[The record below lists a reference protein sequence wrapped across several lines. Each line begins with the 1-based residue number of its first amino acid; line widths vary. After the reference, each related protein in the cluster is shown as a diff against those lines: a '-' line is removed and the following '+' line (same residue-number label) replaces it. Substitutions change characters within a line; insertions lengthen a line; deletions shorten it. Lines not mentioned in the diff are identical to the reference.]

1 MFLETDS
8 SPSAPYFLRKD
19 RFFFSEENPVYS
31 EQKAFLEEHISN
43 LFFKKGRLLSL
54 TTISKQIA
62 PTKLAKEFVE
72 SYNLGLISK
81 VNQDKLINTYGATK
95 ASIVQRLIS
104 MLFTKSLHKQTV
116 HLNSDKTI
124 PFDTGF
130 FSCVCALPLLPVKD
144 KEFFFSE
151 VLRVLGEDGLFVFA
165 SFGPGTLRNFYEKL
179 LSLGKGSNCEAPVD
193 KHDLG
198 DILIKLGFDS
208 PILASSDIVLKYSDP
223 VRAYEEMRRFLYL
236 SPAFEKNCVTQG
248 RILKNII
255 LQSFEQC
262 KDKNGSISL
271 NIELIAGHAWKGNKR
286 SRETVNSFETPILFE
301 TKKNVGGTL
310 GDNS

>member
-1 MFLETDS
+1 MFLETDY

-31 EQKAFLEEHISN
+31 EQTAFLEEHISN
-43 LFFKKGRLLSL
+43 LFFKKRKLLSL

-62 PTKLAKEFVE
+62 STNLAKEFAE
-72 SYNLGLISK
+72 SYNLGLVSK

-95 ASIVQRLIS
+95 ASIGQRLIS
-104 MLFTKSLHKQTV
+104 MLFKKSLYKQTV

-130 FSCVCALPLLPVKD
+130 FSCVCALPLLPVED

-151 VLRVLGEDGLFVFA
+151 VLRVLGEDGLFAFA
-165 SFGPGTLRNFYEKL
+165 SFGPGTLRNFYGKL
-179 LSLGKGSNCEAPVD
+179 LSLGKGSNCEVPVD

-223 VRAYEEMRRFLYL
+223 GRAYQEMRRFLYL
-236 SPAFEKNCVTQG
+236 SPAFEKNCATQG
-248 RILKNII
+248 RTLKNMV
-255 LQSFEQC
+255 LQ
-262 KDKNGSISL
+262 
-271 NIELIAGHAWKGNKR
+271 
-286 SRETVNSFETPILFE
+286 
-301 TKKNVGGTL
+301 
-310 GDNS
+310 

>member
-19 RFFFSEENPVYS
+19 RFFFSEENPVYI
-31 EQKAFLEEHISN
+31 EQKAFLEEHIAN
-43 LFFKKGRLLSL
+43 LFFKKRRLLSL

-72 SYNLGLISK
+72 SYNLGLVSK

-130 FSCVCALPLLPVKD
+130 FSCVCALPLLPVED
-144 KEFFFSE
+144 KEIFFSE
-151 VLRVLGEDGLFVFA
+151 VLRVLGEDGLFAFT
-165 SFGPGTLRNFYEKL
+165 SFGPGTLRNFYEQL
-179 LSLGKGSNCEAPVD
+179 LSLGKGSNCGALVD

-223 VRAYEEMRRFLYL
+223 SRAYEEMRRFLYL
-236 SPAFEKNCVTQG
+236 SPAFEKNCVAQG
-248 RILKNII
+248 RILKNMI

-286 SRETVNSFETPILFE
+286 SRETVSSFETPILFE
-301 TKKNVGGTL
+301 TKKN
-310 GDNS
+310 

>member
-1 MFLETDS
+1 MFLETGS
-8 SPSAPYFLRKD
+8 SPTASYFLRKD
-19 RFFFSEENPVYS
+19 KFFFSEENPIYG

-43 LFFKKGRLLSL
+43 LFFKKRRLLSL

-62 PTKLAKEFVE
+62 TTKLAKEFME
-72 SYNLGLISK
+72 PYNLGLVSK
-81 VNQDKLINTYGATK
+81 VNQDKLINTYGSTK

-104 MLFTKSLHKQTV
+104 MLFTKSLYKQTV

-130 FSCVCALPLLPVKD
+130 FSCVLALPLLPVEQKA
-144 KEFFFSE
+144 FFFTE
-151 VLRVLGEDGLFVFA
+151 VLRVLGDDGLFAFA

-179 LSLGKGSNCEAPVD
+179 LSLGKEPNCEVLVD

-198 DILIKLGFDS
+198 DTLVKLGFDS
-208 PILASSDIVLKYSDP
+208 PILASSDIILKYSDP
-223 VRAYEEMRRFLYL
+223 ARAYKEMRRFLYL
-236 SPAFEKNCVTQG
+236 SPAFRKNSAIKG
-248 RILKNII
+248 RTLKDAV

-262 KDKNGSISL
+262 KDKSGSIAI

-286 SRETVNSFETPILFE
+286 SRETVHEHDVPITF
-301 TKKNVGGTL
+301 TKKRRV
-310 GDNS
+310 

>member
-43 LFFKKGRLLSL
+43 LLFKKRRLLSL

-62 PTKLAKEFVE
+62 STKLAKEFVE
-72 SYNLGLISK
+72 SYNLGLVSK

-95 ASIVQRLIS
+95 ASIVQRLS
-104 MLFTKSLHKQTV
+104 MLFNKSLYRQTV

-130 FSCVCALPLLPVKD
+130 FSCVCALPLLPVED

-151 VLRVLGEDGLFVFA
+151 VLRVLGEDGLFAFA

-179 LSLGKGSNCEAPVD
+179 LSLGKGSNCEVPVD

-198 DILIKLGFDS
+198 DFLIKLGFDS
-208 PILASSDIVLKYSDP
+208 PILASSDLVLKYSNP
-223 VRAYEEMRRFLYL
+223 RRAYEEMRRFLYL
-236 SPAFEKNCVTQG
+236 LPAFEKNCATQG
-248 RILKNII
+248 RTLKNII
-255 LQSFEQC
+255 LQSLEQC
-262 KDKNGSISL
+262 RDKSGSIAL
-271 NIELIAGHAWKGNKR
+271 NIELIVGHAWKGNKR
-286 SRETVNSFETPILFE
+286 SRETVNPGDIPITF
-301 TKKNVGGTL
+301 TKNRRI
-310 GDNS
+310 

>member
-1 MFLETDS
+1 MFLETNS

-43 LFFKKGRLLSL
+43 LLFKKHRLLSL

-72 SYNLGLISK
+72 SYNLGLVSK

-104 MLFTKSLHKQTV
+104 MLLTKSLYKQTV

-130 FSCVCALPLLPVKD
+130 FSCVCALPLLPVED

-151 VLRVLGEDGLFVFA
+151 VLRVLGEDGLFAFA

-179 LSLGKGSNCEAPVD
+179 SSLGKGSNCEAPVD

-223 VRAYEEMRRFLYL
+223 GRAYEEMRRFLYL
-236 SPAFEKNCVTQG
+236 SPAFEKNCATKG
-248 RILKNII
+248 RTLKNII
-255 LQSFEQC
+255 LKSLEQC
-262 KDKNGSISL
+262 RDKSGSIAL

-286 SRETVNSFETPILFE
+286 SRETVDNKGMPIIF
-301 TKKNVGGTL
+301 TKKRRV
-310 GDNS
+310 

>member
-1 MFLETDS
+1 MFLETGS

-19 RFFFSEENPVYS
+19 RFFFSEENPVYI

-43 LFFKKGRLLSL
+43 LLFKKHRLLSL

-72 SYNLGLISK
+72 SYNLGLVSK

-130 FSCVCALPLLPVKD
+130 FSCVCALPLLPVED
-144 KEFFFSE
+144 KEIFFSE
-151 VLRVLGEDGLFVFA
+151 VFFCSAIGKSTLQG
-165 SFGPGTLRNFYEKL
+165 LRNNLHYAFTLHNISYT
-179 LSLGKGSNCEAPVD
+179 SV
-193 KHDLG
+193 
-198 DILIKLGFDS
+198 IKPYDW
-208 PILASSDIVLKYSDP
+208 AT
-223 VRAYEEMRRFLYL
+223 
-236 SPAFEKNCVTQG
+236 C
-248 RILKNII
+248 
-255 LQSFEQC
+255 
-262 KDKNGSISL
+262 
-271 NIELIAGHAWKGNKR
+271 
-286 SRETVNSFETPILFE
+286 
-301 TKKNVGGTL
+301 
-310 GDNS
+310 